1 MRVTR
6 SALPPTKR
14 VTAVVGFFIERPVFA
29 SAIAIIMLLAG
40 SICYFLLPVS
50 QFPEITPPQV
60 VVSAI

>member
-1 MRVTR
+1 M
-6 SALPPTKR
+6 
-14 VTAVVGFFIERPVFA
+14 VGFFIERPIFA

-60 VVSAI
+60 VVSAIYPGDRLEQWARQGQLF